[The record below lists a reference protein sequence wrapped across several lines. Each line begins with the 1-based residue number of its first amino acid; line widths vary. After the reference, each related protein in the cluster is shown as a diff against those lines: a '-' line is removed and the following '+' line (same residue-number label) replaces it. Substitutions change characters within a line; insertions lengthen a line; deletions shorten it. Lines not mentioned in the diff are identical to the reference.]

1 MVYDFG
7 LRLKELRKKKKLSQ
21 SQVSTRLNITKSS
34 ISGYENN
41 IITPSNDII
50 VKLAL
55 LYGVTTDYLLGL
67 DNNESIVISDLTNNQ
82 KEIVRLLVNEFKL
95 NNRNANLSK

>member
-7 LRLKELRKKKKLSQ
+7 LRLKELSQ
-21 SQVSTRLNITKSS
+21 SQVSARLNITKSS

>member
-21 SQVSTRLNITKSS
+21 SQVSARLNITKSS

>member
-7 LRLKELRKKKKLSQ
+7 LRIKELRKKKNLTQ
-21 SQVSTRLNITKSS
+21 EQVARRLNLTKAS

-41 IITPSNDII
+41 TINPPNDAL

-55 LYGVTTDYLLGL
+55 LFGVSTDYLLGL
-67 DNNESIVISDLTNNQ
+67 DKQESIIISELTSSQ
-82 KEIVRLLVNEFKL
+82 KEIVRLLVNEFKI
-95 NNRNANLSK
+95 NNSIS

>member
-7 LRLKELRKKKKLSQ
+7 LRLKELRKKKKLSR
-21 SQVSTRLNITKSS
+21 SQVSARLNITKSS

>member
-1 MVYDFG
+1 MIYDFG

-95 NNRNANLSK
+95 NNRNINLNK

>member
-21 SQVSTRLNITKSS
+21 SQVSARLNITKSS

-95 NNRNANLSK
+95 NNRNANLCK

>member
-95 NNRNANLSK
+95 NNRNINLNK

>member
-1 MVYDFG
+1 MIYDFG

-21 SQVSTRLNITKSS
+21 SQVSARLNITKSS

-55 LYGVTTDYLLGL
+55 LYGVTADYLLGL

>member
-21 SQVSTRLNITKSS
+21 SQVSARLNITKSS
-34 ISGYENN
+34 ISAYENN

>member
-21 SQVSTRLNITKSS
+21 SQVSARLNITKSS

-95 NNRNANLSK
+95 NNRNANRSK

>member
-21 SQVSTRLNITKSS
+21 SQVSARLNITKSS

-55 LYGVTTDYLLGL
+55 LDGVTTDYLLGL

>member
-21 SQVSTRLNITKSS
+21 SQVSARLNITKSS

-55 LYGVTTDYLLGL
+55 LNVYAWIRRNYQTD
-67 DNNESIVISDLTNNQ
+67 
-82 KEIVRLLVNEFKL
+82 
-95 NNRNANLSK
+95 

>member
-67 DNNESIVISDLTNNQ
+67 DNNESIVISDLTYNQ

-95 NNRNANLSK
+95 NNRNINLNK

>member
-1 MVYDFG
+1 MIYDFG

-21 SQVSTRLNITKSS
+21 SQVSARLNITKSS

-67 DNNESIVISDLTNNQ
+67 DNNESIVISDLTNKQ

>member
-1 MVYDFG
+1 MIYDFG

-21 SQVSTRLNITKSS
+21 SQVSARLNITKSS

-67 DNNESIVISDLTNNQ
+67 DNNESIIISDLTNNQ

>member
-1 MVYDFG
+1 MIYDFG

-21 SQVSTRLNITKSS
+21 SQVSARLNITKSS

-41 IITPSNDII
+41 IITLSNDII
-50 VKLAL
+50 VKLTL

-95 NNRNANLSK
+95 NNRNANLSN

>member
-21 SQVSTRLNITKSS
+21 SQVSARLNITKSN

>member
-21 SQVSTRLNITKSS
+21 SQVSARLNITKSS

-55 LYGVTTDYLLGL
+55 LYGVTTDYLLGR